1 MDVLLELLSPER
13 IAAFG
18 TIAMSL
24 GGAWMARQ
32 NSRLK
37 QLESKVTELEAGRA
51 ADRGIIR
58 ACARY
63 IRAQGV
69 HIALLCGLLR
79 QHAPHVEIPDEPPMP
94 QVLEEEV

>member
-1 MDVLLELLSPER
+1 MSVLLELLSPER

-18 TIAMSL
+18 TVAIGL
-24 GGAWMARQ
+24 FTVWMTKQQA
-32 NSRLK
+32 RLK
-37 QLESKVTELEAGRA
+37 QLEAKVAELEAGRES
-51 ADRGIIR
+51 DRGIIR

-79 QHAPHVEIPDEPPMP
+79 QHAPHVEIPDEPQMP